1 MKQRLEVPLTQ
12 LPVNVS
18 LLNRDERLP
27 RGGVGCL
34 DTQRA
39 RKPSFT
45 GVLDDKVLRGRF
57 SNGKCWTLSQVVHV
71 APTVSDEAV
80 NTECPPLLTS
90 MKGLALEC
98 NMSHYEADPH

>member
-1 MKQRLEVPLTQ
+1 MKQRLEVPLTR
-12 LPVNVS
+12 LPVNES
-18 LLNRDERLP
+18 LLNRDERSP
-27 RGGVGCL
+27 GGGVGCL

-39 RKPSFT
+39 RKPGFT
-45 GVLDDKVLRGRF
+45 GVLDDKVLRGHF

-80 NTECPPLLTS
+80 NAECPPLLTS